1 MSKLELYLGLDV
13 GSVSINLV
21 LLNKDYRVLEKLYL
35 RTQGKP
41 IEVLKEGL
49 EKLYESM
56 PAGSNV
62 SEQGLQAAAVSWLP
76 PW

>member
-35 RTQGKP
+35 RTQG
-41 IEVLKEGL
+41 
-49 EKLYESM
+49 
-56 PAGSNV
+56 NR
-62 SEQGLQAAAVSWLP
+62 
-76 PW
+76 

>member
-35 RTQGKP
+35 RTQ
-41 IEVLKEGL
+41 E
-49 EKLYESM
+49 
-56 PAGSNV
+56 NR
-62 SEQGLQAAAVSWLP
+62 
-76 PW
+76 